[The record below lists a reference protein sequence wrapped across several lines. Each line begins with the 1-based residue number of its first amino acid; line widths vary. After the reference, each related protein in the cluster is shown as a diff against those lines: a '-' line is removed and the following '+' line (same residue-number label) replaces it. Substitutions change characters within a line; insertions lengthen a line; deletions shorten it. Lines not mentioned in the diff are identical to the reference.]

1 MEQTSER
8 AIEWR
13 SEGAKKRMSEG
24 AMKWMDE
31 GVREWNCWC
40 STMHYNLEN
49 NIFKVK
55 VGFDVGDDDK
65 KVTTGYDTDK
75 MTKGPNDII
84 TERR

>member
-1 MEQTSER
+1 
-8 AIEWR
+8 
-13 SEGAKKRMSEG
+13 
-24 AMKWMDE
+24 
-31 GVREWNCWC
+31 
-40 STMHYNLEN
+40 MHYNLEN

-65 KVTTGYDTDK
+65 KVTTGFDTDK